1 MKHQYLLPL
10 FAGIVVMLA
19 GCAPSTEEIMTH
31 YNQEMLTGKFDVSMP
46 YIQEALLDD
55 EDNSDEDTPLLRLMS
70 AGAKLHQGAFNDT
83 LAELDAAEDVWLEN
97 DGKTANHASAM
108 MINDQSY
115 AFDPGLQDRMFAGL
129 YKALIFGAQ
138 GKKNGAR
145 TELNRMMQYQENWL
159 HKQRERIADAEKSRR
174 ESINADDDN
183 TPDAAAGHN
192 AEIKAETDN
201 NINTLM
207 RNRNF
212 NRELRQAT
220 GIDVKRDGNI
230 DRLTPEDYQN
240 AYATHICGVFRW
252 LNHDNA
258 AAYLRDARKL
268 NRRNPV
274 VAKDL
279 RDIRNN
285 VLPQNEVWIYVED
298 GLCPVRDEVRLD
310 LPLAL
315 IPGLNRYVL
324 YAGIALPKLV
334 MRDYAAKSYTVN
346 GIPMTE
352 LENIDRLRKIEY
364 AIYMRHA
371 VIRELTR
378 CLVRTVCPQV
388 AAGVVANNSSE
399 DAVRWSCLGFQV
411 AWASYCAG
419 VTQADLRSWGAL
431 PKRVL
436 VLRMPRPENGIIT
449 LNADNQP
456 LEIQL
461 PAGNNIVWVRKAAV
475 TAPFITMTVNFAD

>member
-1 MKHQYLLPL
+1 M
-10 FAGIVVMLA
+10 
-19 GCAPSTEEIMTH
+19 
-31 YNQEMLTGKFDVSMP
+31 
-46 YIQEALLDD
+46 
-55 EDNSDEDTPLLRLMS
+55 
-70 AGAKLHQGAFNDT
+70 
-83 LAELDAAEDVWLEN
+83 
-97 DGKTANHASAM
+97 
-108 MINDQSY
+108 
-115 AFDPGLQDRMFAGL
+115 
-129 YKALIFGAQ
+129 
-138 GKKNGAR
+138 
-145 TELNRMMQYQENWL
+145 
-159 HKQRERIADAEKSRR
+159 
-174 ESINADDDN
+174 
-183 TPDAAAGHN
+183 
-192 AEIKAETDN
+192 
-201 NINTLM
+201 
-207 RNRNF
+207 
-212 NRELRQAT
+212 
-220 GIDVKRDGNI
+220 RDGDP
-230 DRLTPEDYQN
+230 DRIVPEDYQN

-252 LNHDNA
+252 LNHDRA
-258 AAYLRDARKL
+258 TAYLHDARKL
-268 NRRNPV
+268 NPRNPV

-279 RDIRNN
+279 RDARNN
-285 VLPQNEVWIYVED
+285 VIPQNEVWIYVED
-298 GLCPVRDEVRLD
+298 GLCPVRDEIRLD

-334 MRDYAAKSYTVN
+334 MRDFAAKNYSVD
-346 GIPMTE
+346 GIKMTE

-436 VLRMPRPENGIIT
+436 VLRMQRPENGVIT
-449 LNADNQP
+449 LNADDQH

-461 PAGNNIVWVRKAAV
+461 PAGNNIVWVRKAAA
-475 TAPFITMTVNFAD
+475 TAPFISMTVNFAN